1 MQTGTATLE
10 NMEVPK
16 MLKLEIS
23 YDPAIA
29 ALGIYPKDT
38 KKKKMIQRDACIL
51 MFIAALSTTA
61 KLWKEPKYPL
71 TDNWIKKLWY
81 RC

>member
-1 MQTGTATLE
+1 VGMQTGTATLE

-38 KKKKMIQRDACIL
+38 KKKK
-51 MFIAALSTTA
+51 
-61 KLWKEPKYPL
+61 
-71 TDNWIKKLWY
+71 
-81 RC
+81 